1 MDNMANMLDIQ
12 KLEKSVVEIKGE
24 IETTAFEA
32 FRDQAVKHLAEHVEI
47 DGFRKGHVPANVA
60 LKNLSESQI
69 LEEMAQKALSVEFP
83 KIIKENKID
92 AIGYP
97 SIQITK
103 LASGNPLGFTI
114 KVAVLP
120 EVVLPDYKKIAAK
133 ENNEFATK
141 DIKEEEKAKA
151 LEDNRVAIVETI
163 IKETKLDV
171 PEVLVHS
178 EAHSMM
184 SRLKRDLE
192 AMNMKFEDYLK
203 MVGKDEKA
211 LAEQLHLDAE
221 KRAKMQLI
229 VAEIAK
235 AEKITAP
242 KETVDAEVKKVVDVY
257 KDADQNNA
265 RMYIESVLINEEV
278 FKFLEAQK

>member
-1 MDNMANMLDIQ
+1 
-12 KLEKSVVEIKGE
+12 VVEVVTDNKNRSASSVRSNFARNDGNLGADGAVSWMFHKKGL
-24 IETTAFEA
+24 ITVDKGNLDADDFMM
-32 FRDQAVKHLAEHVEI
+32 QALDCGAE
-47 DGFRKGHVPANVA
+47 
-60 LKNLSESQI
+60 
-69 LEEMAQKALSVEFP
+69 
-83 KIIKENKID
+83 
-92 AIGYP
+92 
-97 SIQITK
+97 
-103 LASGNPLGFTI
+103 
-114 KVAVLP
+114 
-120 EVVLPDYKKIAAK
+120 
-133 ENNEFATK
+133 

>member
-1 MDNMANMLDIQ
+1 LTGEGFMDNMANMLDIQ

-120 EVVLPDYKKIAAK
+120 EVVLPTPTHHNSTHIQIL
-133 ENNEFATK
+133 TSTQQ
-141 DIKEEEKAKA
+141 
-151 LEDNRVAIVETI
+151 IV
-163 IKETKLDV
+163 
-171 PEVLVHS
+171 
-178 EAHSMM
+178 
-184 SRLKRDLE
+184 
-192 AMNMKFEDYLK
+192 YLSH
-203 MVGKDEKA
+203 
-211 LAEQLHLDAE
+211 LHPLLI
-221 KRAKMQLI
+221 RAKQFIIFTFLLLRQTRHRRQ
-229 VAEIAK
+229 ANSTTNSSKREA
-235 AEKITAP
+235 
-242 KETVDAEVKKVVDVY
+242 
-257 KDADQNNA
+257 NNNTIFNPGI
-265 RMYIESVLINEEV
+265 YG
-278 FKFLEAQK
+278 